1 MKKELTFEQA
11 NKKLE
16 DIVLKMEKGDIELD
30 ECMKLYEE
38 ACLLVNYCKKKLEES
53 KGQIIDINERVEKA
67 KKNNDSIESL
77 FED

>member
-16 DIVLKMEKGDIELD
+16 DIVLKMEKGDIPLD

-38 ACLLVNYCKKKLEES
+38 ACLLVNYCKKKLEDS

-67 KKNNDSIESL
+67 KKNNDSL